1 MSEVVYDPLDSAMH
15 HLIAKDGIH
24 EKAKGIVDQMVG
36 IVRYG
41 NGGEGEVVVL
51 DRNPGSLAPSKREV
65 GRVVSRMRDRR
76 DREDDD
82 DRRRDRKRKRGH
94 EDDDYEVI
102 VSFRP
107 RAMLA
112 YAIDVTTWQIY
123 VGYSGGA
130 SAVYS
135 GQLGNS
141 VGAQRRR
148 DRVRGYIQNVRQ
160 ETEFDPLNC
169 AEVAALNVALTYG
182 ATIGNLF
189 FISMHSNGN
198 LRNPCAN
205 CIQWINQYAFG
216 YLHV

>member
-1 MSEVVYDPLDSAMH
+1 MSEVLYDPLDSITH
-15 HLIAKDGIH
+15 SLIAQDGVH
-24 EKAKGIVDQMVG
+24 EKTKGIIDQVIG
-36 IVRYG
+36 IVQYG
-41 NGGEGEVVVL
+41 RGDGKVVVL
-51 DRNPGSLAPSKREV
+51 DSNPGSLAPSKREV
-65 GRVVSRMRDRR
+65 GTVITRMRDRR
-76 DREDDD
+76 DRDDEDE
-82 DRRRDRKRKRGH
+82 RRDRKRKRDD
-94 EDDDYEVI
+94 DDDYEVI
-102 VSFRP
+102 TSFRP

-141 VGAQRRR
+141 VGVQRRR
-148 DRVRGYIQNVRQ
+148 GRVNGYVQNVRQ
-160 ETEFDPLNC
+160 VNEFDPLNC
-169 AEVAALNVALTYG
+169 AEVAALNVALAHG
-182 ATIGNLF
+182 AAIGNLF

-198 LRNPCAN
+198 LRNPCGN